1 MRGEGTTFNHW
12 VCEER
17 GGPTPIHPEP
27 GRETSQRR
35 SYWRLSAGNLG
46 PRTRPMMTP
55 GNQIRLPGVVC
66 LVHALFFVNSCSTVC
81 VIPGTCPYCNA
92 GGCATSDTP
101 VDCCRRGRKR
111 LVIRSSYRCKFERVT
126 YHWVRSSRGK
136 CWQYLSNSLNVC
148 LSPIHARA
156 SMAFRCR

>member
-46 PRTRPMMTP
+46 PRTLPVGDSLKTVTLYYRGVEQWQLVGLITRRSQVRILPPLPVKNPQVYTCGFCCLWLVTP
-55 GNQIRLPGVVC
+55 PL
-66 LVHALFFVNSCSTVC
+66 A
-81 VIPGTCPYCNA
+81 
-92 GGCATSDTP
+92 
-101 VDCCRRGRKR
+101 
-111 LVIRSSYRCKFERVT
+111 
-126 YHWVRSSRGK
+126 
-136 CWQYLSNSLNVC
+136 
-148 LSPIHARA
+148 
-156 SMAFRCR
+156 